1 MDAQTVVKRCEVLGR
16 ESDERRSSTRPY
28 DSGAMGEV
36 NSVVSGWM
44 QEGRMTARRDAV
56 GNLIGRCEGIG
67 EIRLT
72 ASQRGRRTIMH
83 QVAGFYPQGY
93 GHYDL
98 WDFYDLDY
106 GRRLPCGNIGTFLHY
121 LASPGTRTVDL
132 GASSVT
138 SGTATLYLTGP
149 RAGDG
154 LTRGS

>member
-1 MDAQTVVKRCEVLGR
+1 
-16 ESDERRSSTRPY
+16 
-28 DSGAMGEV
+28 
-36 NSVVSGWM
+36 
-44 QEGRMTARRDAV
+44 
-56 GNLIGRCEGIG
+56 
-67 EIRLT
+67 
-72 ASQRGRRTIMH
+72 MH
-83 QVAGFYPQGY
+83 QVAGCYPQGN

-132 GASSVT
+132 GVSSVT